1 MHHIVETKAIY
12 DIYGEY
18 GLKEGCVN
26 EQGGKYAWK
35 TEALKVNCDY
45 YDRENRRRLLFEN
58 QPGEL
63 LRGQTAEH

>member
-26 EQGGKYAWK
+26 EQGGKFAWK
-35 TEALKVNCDY
+35 TEALKAKSVCAI
-45 YDRENRRRLLFEN
+45 L
-58 QPGEL
+58 
-63 LRGQTAEH
+63 